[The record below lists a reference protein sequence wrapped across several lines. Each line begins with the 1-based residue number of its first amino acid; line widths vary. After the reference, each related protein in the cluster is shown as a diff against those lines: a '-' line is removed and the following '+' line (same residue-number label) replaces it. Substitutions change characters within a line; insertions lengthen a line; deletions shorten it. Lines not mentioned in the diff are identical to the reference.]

1 MELLRPFG
9 KPFHCPPNIK
19 RFTMMAMMKEGFRV
33 VERARKEGKKEKCR
47 EQETWKLFPISRS
60 VKGFWAFCMSF
71 AAEWRM
77 CKNNATCIDCA
88 KGEVQRSGG
97 NIFTFTGP
105 VVGESRDLVYP
116 FPLALLPPLSIIL
129 FAQDAFAFTCLCRIY
144 ISKGYRRGVLFL
156 FGCLLRWSDYGWAK

>member
-1 MELLRPFG
+1 
-9 KPFHCPPNIK
+9 
-19 RFTMMAMMKEGFRV
+19 
-33 VERARKEGKKEKCR
+33 
-47 EQETWKLFPISRS
+47 
-60 VKGFWAFCMSF
+60 
-71 AAEWRM
+71 M

-105 VVGESRDLVYP
+105 VLGESRDLVYP

-144 ISKGYRRGVLFL
+144 VSKGYRTGGFVPVWVPSPLIRLWL
-156 FGCLLRWSDYGWAK
+156 SEITTQSKSCIPAYPI